1 MLQVIGGSLK
11 RKKLKSPTGLLT
23 RPTSSRLREALFNI
37 CQHDIEGARFLDLFA
52 GSGAMGIEALSR
64 GAKMAVFVD
73 NDRSSIQCIQ
83 TNLRDLELTDSARV
97 VKGDVLAQLP
107 KLGSYDLIYVDPPY
121 SEKNESISY
130 SAEVLKIID
139 RSQLLNPDGILFI
152 EDCKMWNPDLGS
164 LEKLEL
170 KSARK
175 IGRSMLHQ
183 FVHKKR

>member
-11 RKKLKSPTGLLT
+11 RKKLKSPTGLST

-83 TNLRDLELTDSARV
+83 ANLRDLELADSARV

-152 EDCKMWNPDLGS
+152 EDSKMWDPDLES